1 MPPTKARA
9 RQSAADLEISNTNS
23 TVNQFLGGKRKS
35 WMLDPADASVTTPA
49 ASPRQTSRTSP
60 KRVLTDSIS
69 HRYALALAIP
79 ERSHAQLLTI
89 TCRNARTT
97 PSTAT
102 TAGTLPSPGLTDEPS
117 PNTMDSNK
125 NKKTAPN
132 TTRPSNTNAGPSVST
147 AAAVDQARA
156 AAYGQGPSP
165 QPHYQP
171 SMAASINNYVH
182 SRPNSQ
188 NQQTSNKRRKIT

>member
-1 MPPTKARA
+1 MPPTNARA
-9 RQSAADLEISNTNS
+9 RQSAADLEVSNTNS

-60 KRVLTDSIS
+60 RRVLTDSLS
-69 HRYALALAIP
+69 HRYAVAPTIP
-79 ERSHAQLLTI
+79 ESSHAQLLTV

-102 TAGTLPSPGLTDEPS
+102 AAGTLPSPVLTDVPS
-117 PNTMDSNK
+117 PNTMDSNQK
-125 NKKTAPN
+125 KKTAPN

-147 AAAVDQARA
+147 SAAVNQARA
-156 AAYGQGPSP
+156 AAYVQGPSP

-171 SMAASINNYVH
+171 PMAPSINNFVH
-182 SRPNSQ
+182 YRPNSQ